1 MIQTLKNQKR
11 MKANPEADDLSNPMQ
26 VWEDGEMTPSVLDS
40 RTGMLGQ
47 VADAGDLGESDP
59 SPYTLEVQEE
69 ILSQKAES
77 MQAQVA
83 IPKIGTLGKTGL
95 PKVHKTSG

>member
-1 MIQTLKNQKR
+1 MIWTSKSQKR
-11 MKANPEADDLSNPMQ
+11 MKANPEADDLSNPLQ

-40 RTGMLGQ
+40 RTGMLGR
-47 VADAGDLGESDP
+47 VADAGDLGEGDP

-77 MQAQVA
+77 MQAQGS
-83 IPKIGTLGKTGL
+83 IPKICTPGKTGL
-95 PKVHKTSG
+95 PKVPKTSG